1 MLGFPAFEVSNA
13 WPFAKGRAFLVRR
26 KEYAF
31 CLCPLLLFPAH
42 WGRQPQTI
50 PCVPTP
56 YSRYPGTPSFSG
68 GDLLP
73 AERAHGGTKA
83 SPDNPGAQRTLGN
96 GSVECC
102 RDHITRF
109 VGSFWT
115 CLGRKPKTLLCPMSR
130 EDDTDQV
137 VIQTM
142 RVTLTTVGNT
152 DHMDNIDHW
161 TSNRQD
167 TVSVGITWGLGNP
180 TLEPT

>member
-1 MLGFPAFEVSNA
+1 
-13 WPFAKGRAFLVRR
+13 
-26 KEYAF
+26 
-31 CLCPLLLFPAH
+31 
-42 WGRQPQTI
+42 
-50 PCVPTP
+50 
-56 YSRYPGTPSFSG
+56 
-68 GDLLP
+68 
-73 AERAHGGTKA
+73 
-83 SPDNPGAQRTLGN
+83 
-96 GSVECC
+96 
-102 RDHITRF
+102 
-109 VGSFWT
+109 
-115 CLGRKPKTLLCPMSR
+115 MSR